1 MKKLIRFPNSTR
13 GRLLFAGMTATGL
26 ILMFMIVNEDGSGG
40 VVTAEVKSKEFIV
53 EVEITGEV
61 VAHQSRLIKGNRV
74 LGRTLKI
81 SKLAPEGTIVKEGDF
96 LLQFDTSDLEK
107 QLKDRQD
114 ELDVKNGELI
124 ALTAQFET
132 DTVRLN
138 RQLQIAQLT
147 FDKEQ
152 MKYEM
157 SHLEP
162 LNKQRQ
168 MQISMRTAELTF
180 KDKRDDIESQLLQG
194 RNSLQRARNDIRILG
209 NNVEYTNSLIER
221 STIFAPIPGL
231 VVYMEVSVGFGLGE
245 KEKIKVGSSN
255 SYSRS
260 LIQLPDLS
268 KMLAKA
274 EITEVE
280 SAEIQLG
287 QEAEIELDISETVY
301 SGTVTEIAS
310 LAHVKYIYKAGEA
323 PTFETVFDLKV
334 EINKDEDDLTLKPG
348 MKAVCKIV
356 TNKLQNATYVPIRA
370 VFEEA
375 GVTFVYVKDGSS
387 FRKTPVT
394 VGTGNKEDI
403 VITEGLTPGQL
414 VALSDPFAE
423 ASVTPQ
429 IGSK

>member
-1 MKKLIRFPNSTR
+1 MKKFISFPNSTR
-13 GRLLFAGMTATGL
+13 GRLLFAGMIAAGL
-26 ILMFMIVNEDGSGG
+26 ILLFMIVNEDGAGS

-53 EVEITGEV
+53 YVEITGEII
-61 VAHQSRLIKGNRV
+61 AHQSRLIKGSRE

-81 SKLAPEGTIVKEGDF
+81 AKLAPEGSIVKEGDF

-107 QLKDRQD
+107 LLKDRQG
-114 ELDVKNGELI
+114 ELDFKNGELI

-132 DTVRLN
+132 DTVRLI

-147 FDKEQ
+147 FDKER

-162 LNKQRQ
+162 LNKRRQ
-168 MQISMRTAELTF
+168 MQISMKTSELTF
-180 KDKRDDIESQLLQG
+180 KDKQDDIESQLLQG
-194 RNSLQRARNDIRILG
+194 RNDLQSTRNDIRILE
-209 NNVEYTNSLIER
+209 NNVAYTNSLIER
-221 STIFAPIPGL
+221 STIYAPIPGL
-231 VVYMEVSVGFGLGE
+231 VVYMEVSVGIGLGE

-255 SYSRS
+255 SYRRS

-268 KMLAKA
+268 KMLVKA

-280 SAEIQLG
+280 YAGIKPG
-287 QEAEIELDISETVY
+287 QEADITLDISETVY
-301 SGTVTEIAS
+301 SGTVSELAS
-310 LAHVKYIYKAGEA
+310 LAHTKYIYSPGES
-323 PTFETVFDLKV
+323 PSFETVFDLK
-334 EINKDEDDLTLKPG
+334 IAIHKDEDDLSLKPG
-348 MKAVCKIV
+348 MKAVCKII
-356 TNKLQNATYVPIRA
+356 TNKLQNATYIPIRA

-403 VITEGLTPGQL
+403 VITEGLTPGQQ
-414 VALSDPFAE
+414 VALSDPFAD
-423 ASVTPQ
+423 TPDTAQ
-429 IGSK
+429 FGSK